1 MTWVK
6 PMKHKDD
13 EIARLLGERLGPGKP
28 LADPT
33 ILGSWRRCLEQ
44 YHLDPHARHLSP
56 RLSEAELALLREPF
70 AELLQLAVPIL
81 DRLRRTAVEAG
92 YSLLLTD
99 AQGVVVQSYLDS
111 GLSRELAD
119 KGMAVGSVWSEQL
132 VGTNGLGTCL
142 ATGQPMTVYAGE
154 HFDQT
159 LRPFSCSTAP
169 LFSADGHLLGAIDIS
184 TYAQGSKAM
193 QQLALNLVQ
202 NAAEEL
208 EALLFRQ
215 HHSQHLLV
223 TLTQGMADPRLPQT
237 ALLALDQQGQVQGLT
252 GSLLRQLSLRYREEV
267 LHRPVSQV
275 LGVPFEQL
283 LAASGERPCRLG
295 GLPWFAWPLP
305 RLHILPRTLGPTA
318 STPGECTPL
327 QRAAGEEPYL
337 RRQADICQRMV
348 DRGISILI
356 QGETG
361 TGKEVWARALHDSSQ
376 RRHKPFVTLNC
387 AAIPETLIESELF
400 GYGSGA
406 FTGALK
412 GGKPGK
418 IQASSGG
425 TLFLDEIGDMP
436 VALQSRLLRVL
447 AEQEVTPVGQIT
459 PVPVQ
464 LNVICATHRALPAL
478 VQQGEFRED
487 LYYRISGLK
496 VTLPPLRDRQDKPG
510 LIRCLLDTLTEGQPV
525 PALTAEAETLLLV
538 YAWPG
543 NIRQLKS
550 ALQFALALAESGSIL
565 PEHLP
570 EELFGPPLL
579 SRPALA
585 SNHHDQ
591 QDRETA
597 TSASLEQRQQ
607 QLERDHLKSTL
618 DSHAWVVTSAAR
630 ALGISRATLHRKIN
644 KYGLVSPNKGSH

>member
-1 MTWVK
+1 
-6 PMKHKDD
+6 MKHKDD

-28 LADPT
+28 LTDPA
-33 ILGSWRRCLEQ
+33 ILGSWRRCMEQ
-44 YHLDPHARHLSP
+44 YHLDPHARHQSP
-56 RLSEAELALLREPF
+56 RLSESELNLLREPF
-70 AELLQLAVPIL
+70 AELLHLAVPVF

-142 ATGQPMTVYAGE
+142 ATGLPMTVYAGE
-154 HFDQT
+154 HFDQA
-159 LRPFSCSTAP
+159 LLPFSCSTAP
-169 LFSADGHLLGAIDIS
+169 LFSADGSLLGAIDIS

-202 NAAEEL
+202 GAAEEL

-215 HHSQHLLV
+215 SHRQHLLV
-223 TLTQGMADPRLPQT
+223 TLAQGTALPRPAET
-237 ALLALDQQGQVQGLT
+237 ALLALDQRGHVQGLT
-252 GSLLRQLSLRYREEV
+252 GSLLRLLSLRYREEV

-283 LAASGERPCRLG
+283 LAASRERPCRLG
-295 GLPWFAWPLP
+295 ALPWYAWPLP
-305 RLHILPRTLGPTA
+305 GLPGLTQTTRSPA
-318 STPGECTPL
+318 SLPGEVNPL
-327 QRAAGEEPYL
+327 QRAAGEDPCL
-337 RRQADICQRMV
+337 QRQADICQKMV

-412 GGKPGK
+412 GGKMGK
-418 IQASSGG
+418 IQASAGG

-436 VALQSRLLRVL
+436 LALQSRLLRVL
-447 AEQEVTPVGQIT
+447 AEQEVTPVGQIN

-464 LNVICATHRALPAL
+464 LSVICATHRALPAL
-478 VQQGEFRED
+478 VEQGEFRED

-496 VTLPPLRDRQDKPG
+496 VILPPLRTRQDKPG
-510 LIRCLLDTLTEGQPV
+510 LIRCLLSELTDGQMA
-525 PALTAEAETLLLV
+525 PALTAEAEVWLRDYT
-538 YAWPG
+538 WPG

-550 ALQFALALAESGSIL
+550 ALQFALALAEGGPIC

-570 EELFGPPLL
+570 EEVYTA
-579 SRPALA
+579 SRLTSAEPAVR
-585 SNHHDQ
+585 HHDRSDQ
-591 QDRETA
+591 A
-597 TSASLEQRQQ
+597 PPTSANLEQRQQ
-607 QLERDHLKSTL
+607 QQERDYLKSTL
-618 DSHAWVVTSAAR
+618 DSHAWVITSAAR

-644 KYGLVSPNKGSH
+644 KYGLVSPNKGNR